1 MINKETAEHAA
12 LGEADNGEATRPAPS
27 FHADLETLINR
38 HSRENNSDTPDFIL
52 AELAARALD
61 AFEVAIN
68 RRQQWRGKPDTSD
81 ISEQGEAFFAK
92 AKLRMPERP
101 GVGFGGSEPKML
113 DELKAEVERLKSR
126 VSGLTADVERYR
138 TSAAELG
145 ETVMR
150 QREQLS
156 AYKTV
161 IRSLHD

>member
-1 MINKETAEHAA
+1 M
-12 LGEADNGEATRPAPS
+12 
-27 FHADLETLINR
+27 
-38 HSRENNSDTPDFIL
+38 
-52 AELAARALD
+52 
-61 AFEVAIN
+61 AIN